1 MYKNGQIITTDEYVD
16 FVNWANANGG
26 KFISEPVGDGTYKIV
41 ELPEPPEPPE
51 PTPAEQNAVIAE
63 TRKQLYLELVD
74 PLHNEKTRKVVLGE
88 WTDDMEIEYVA
99 EVKRLTIMIQ
109 TDHPY
114 VGV

>member
-1 MYKNGQIITTDEYVD
+1 MYTDGQIITLDEHIE
-16 FVNWANANGG
+16 FANWNNANGG

-41 ELPEPPEPPE
+41 ELPEPPE

-88 WTDDMEIEYVA
+88 WTDEMEIEYVA